1 MVIAKNMR
9 RYIPSSED
17 FYYEEFPFYW
27 LARVHGI
34 YQREME
40 RALAKVGTDI
50 PTWRVLFILKVHGTS
65 TVSEISTHAVAK
77 LPTMT
82 RIIQRM
88 KQEGLVETNT
98 HAEDGRVTEV
108 SATDS
113 GRALVQRIE
122 EVTEGL
128 FARSFKDFTP
138 AQIARLNGSLAQLY
152 GNLAGD

>member
-1 MVIAKNMR
+1 MVIARNMR

-27 LARVHGI
+27 LARVHGV

-65 TVSEISTHAVAK
+65 TISEISTHAVAK

-108 SATDS
+108 SATEA
-113 GRALVQRIE
+113 GRALVHRIE
-122 EVTEGL
+122 DVTEGL

-138 AQIARLNGSLAQLY
+138 AQIARLNAALAQLHS
-152 GNLAGD
+152 NLTGD

>member
-9 RYIPSSED
+9 RYIPSSSD

-34 YQREME
+34 YQRKME
-40 RALAKVGTDI
+40 RTLTKVGTDI

-65 TVSEISTHAVAK
+65 TISEISTHAIAK

-108 SATDS
+108 SLTEP
-113 GRALVQRIE
+113 GRTLVHRIE
-122 EVTEGL
+122 DVTEGL
-128 FARSFKDFTP
+128 FARSFKGFTP
-138 AQIARLNGSLAQLY
+138 AQIARLNASLAQLY
-152 GNLAGD
+152 GNIADE